1 MGLPEYPRGHF
12 GHYSLITKGGYVINK
27 AFGFLIIT
35 SIIAAVLTGKIS
47 TITADSM
54 SAAAAGVTRVFSLI
68 GILTLWLGVAKIAER
83 SGLLGLFTRLLQ
95 PFLSLLFPSIPKG
108 HPAMGSILMNFS
120 ANLFGFGSAATPFG
134 LKAMKEL
141 QSLNRSERASE
152 AMCTFLAI
160 NTSSLTLIPSTI
172 IALRVN
178 AHSAN
183 PAEIVGPMILAT
195 LVSTFVAVN
204 ADFLCRLFYRK
215 RGLL

>member
-1 MGLPEYPRGHF
+1 MGLPKYPQRYF
-12 GHYSLITKGGYVINK
+12 GNYSPITKGGSTINK

-35 SIIAAVLTGKIS
+35 SIIAAAFTGKIS
-47 TITADSM
+47 TLTGDTI
-54 SAAAAGVTRVFSLI
+54 SAATAGVTRVFGLI

-83 SGLLGLFTRLLQ
+83 SGLLGLFTKLLQ
-95 PFLSLLFPSIPKG
+95 PFLGLLFPSIPKG

-141 QSLNRSERASE
+141 QNLNRSEQASE

-178 AHSAN
+178 AHSTN
-183 PAEIVGPMILAT
+183 PTEIVGPMFIAT
-195 LVSTFVAVN
+195 LISTVVAVN
-204 ADFLCRLFYRK
+204 ADFLCRLYNRK